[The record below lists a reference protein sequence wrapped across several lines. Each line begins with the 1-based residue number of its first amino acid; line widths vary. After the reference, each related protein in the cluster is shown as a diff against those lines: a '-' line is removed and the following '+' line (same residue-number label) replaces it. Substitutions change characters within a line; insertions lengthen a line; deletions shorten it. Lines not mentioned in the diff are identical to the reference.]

1 MVLEPGSEFAG
12 YTVLELAGSGG
23 MGTVYRMRHPR
34 LRTDVAVKVLSGH
47 AGADAKVRAR
57 FEREARLTAAL
68 QHPNIVRVHDCGTE
82 GETPWIA
89 MDFVAGSDAERLVR
103 SGPLPVY
110 QAVEIVRQAAAALDY
125 AHDKGVLHRDVK
137 PANLLVGEHAGQPHV
152 QITDFGIAR
161 GLGEPVTT
169 SGSVRATFAYA
180 APEQFGGGKVD
191 HRADVYALGCT
202 LFHLLCAAL
211 PFPLHT
217 VYAIVNAHLFSA
229 PPLVTEARP
238 GLPEGLDKVIAI
250 ALAKAPGDRYE
261 TCGALAAAA
270 FAALREPVRSATTIV
285 VPPQSDPPRRP
296 AVAGLEG
303 LARPNSAPAQ
313 PPPDRTAVDLIG
325 HAGRVRAIA
334 FDPWSSR
341 IATGGDDQTVRIW
354 DARTGKQI
362 GDPLAENLAAHA
374 VTFSPDG
381 TLLACAS
388 GRNARL
394 WHLETGQR
402 LCDDVYTAVASMPA
416 FSPDAAVLA
425 TSNSQSVMLWDTHR
439 RNAFGKLEMHAGFG
453 LGCSSVA
460 FSPDATI
467 VASARREEVTLREYR
482 GGESLHGSL
491 FGAQRGTL
499 DHPREQVR
507 RVLFTPDGR
516 TLLTVSDRAA
526 RLWDYADNRYRVELL
541 LPMEPVGVDVEA
553 AFSADGS
560 RFAVAHRD
568 WVVVWS
574 RHTGQSIRFPL
585 ATEAGPVRAVAFSAD
600 GGLLAVTNAMALRLW
615 DIEARLQLGADVVP
629 PVVFA
634 PDGSTFAAAQQDRVC
649 LRDIAELR

>member
-1 MVLEPGSEFAG
+1 MALEPGSVFAG

-23 MGTVYRMRHPR
+23 MGAVYRMRHPR
-34 LRTDVAVKVLSGH
+34 LRTDVAVKVLSTHVGV
-47 AGADAKVRAR
+47 DAKVRAR

-103 SGPLPVY
+103 TGPLPVY

-137 PANLLVGEHAGQPHV
+137 PANLLVSEHAGQPHV

-180 APEQFGGGKVD
+180 APEQFGGGAVD

-202 LFHLLCAAL
+202 LFHLLCGAL

-217 VYAIVNAHLFSA
+217 VYAIVNAHLFSP
-229 PPLVTEARP
+229 PPLITEVCP
-238 GLPEGLDKVIAI
+238 GMPEGLDQVIAT
-250 ALAKAPGDRYE
+250 ALAKAPGDRYGS
-261 TCGALAAAA
+261 CGALAAAA
-270 FAALREPVRSATTIV
+270 FAALREPVRSAPTIV
-285 VPPQSDPPRRP
+285 VPPQSDPAQRP
-296 AVAGLEG
+296 VTGLDQLTPAPVA
-303 LARPNSAPAQ
+303 
-313 PPPDRTAVDLIG
+313 PPPGRLAVDLIG
-325 HAGRVRAIA
+325 HIGRVRALA
-334 FDPWSSR
+334 FDPWGSR

-354 DARTGKQI
+354 DARSGKQI
-362 GDPLAENLAAHA
+362 GDPLAQNLAVHA
-374 VTFSPDG
+374 VAFSPDG
-381 TLLACAS
+381 SLLASAG

-394 WHLETGQR
+394 WHAETGRR
-402 LCDDVYTAVASMPA
+402 LCDDVYTAVPSIPA

-425 TSNSQSVMLWDTHR
+425 TSNSQSVLLWDTHR

-460 FSPDATI
+460 FSPDATL
-467 VASARREEVTLREYR
+467 VATARRDEVILRDYHSGDSRR
-482 GGESLHGSL
+482 GSP
-491 FGAQRGTL
+491 FGATRDTL
-499 DHPREQVR
+499 EHPREQVR

-526 RLWDYADNRYRVELL
+526 RLWVYADNRYRVELL
-541 LPMEPVGVDVEA
+541 LPMEPVGIDAEA

-560 RFAVAHRD
+560 RFAVAHQD
-568 WVVVWS
+568 WVVLWS

-585 ATEAGPVRAVAFSAD
+585 AADAGPVRSVAFSAD
-600 GGLLAVTNAMALRLW
+600 GALLIVTTATALRLW
-615 DIEARLQLGADVVP
+615 DVEARAQLGADAVP

-634 PDGSTFAAAQQDRVC
+634 PDGRTFAAAQHDRVC